1 MKLSKFRSKPTVES
15 IKECNW
21 DILMLVFFLTVG
33 MMDTN
38 TNSTIMHIITSY
50 FNVDSSLISPFI
62 IPLSVGTFLL
72 NTFPVTSL

>member
-1 MKLSKFRSKPTVES
+1 MKLSKFRSKPTVQS

-21 DILMLVFFLTVG
+21 DILMLVFLTVG
-33 MMDTN
+33 IMDTN

-50 FNVDSSLISPFI
+50 FNADSSLISPFI

-72 NTFPVTSL
+72 NTFPVPSL